1 MEKNKFEL
9 VQAQNRIRAK
19 RFYNANKLRIVALKK
34 VSRDAK
40 KVIIPPKNS
49 VVPVVPVVPVAP
61 AYDEESI
68 IKRIESFETMNPLT
82 MKKKIQS
89 IKVIFNVYPS
99 DNLMNS
105 VNNFDEMKL
114 RLDNARQIKNP
125 LLKYSP
131 ESTKVITQ
139 SILWAIMNLPIP
151 VNPEIFAKYENLVRI
166 MTVKSIEHKE
176 SQKNNIENSVLS
188 YQLYM
193 DKIKSAFG
201 VDSIQYLIASIY
213 NIITCRDDIAS
224 LVIISNNTEAI
235 TDNTNYLILP
245 QNGDGTI
252 ILQEYKTS
260 GVYKK
265 LSFPLSSDLTTLIK
279 RYVVSQQLTTHLF
292 PKNVKGGLSKL
303 ISSMNKKIGIIGGI
317 NVIRRMKITSFL
329 KTPNLTVEDKVNF
342 ATSCQHSPQMLEYYN
357 YIQKEDDEDEYD
369 EDEDV

>member
-1 MEKNKFEL
+1 
-9 VQAQNRIRAK
+9 
-19 RFYNANKLRIVALKK
+19 
-34 VSRDAK
+34 
-40 KVIIPPKNS
+40 
-49 VVPVVPVVPVAP
+49 
-61 AYDEESI
+61 
-68 IKRIESFETMNPLT
+68 
-82 MKKKIQS
+82 
-89 IKVIFNVYPS
+89 
-99 DNLMNS
+99 MNS

-245 QNGDGTI
+245 QNGNGEDAPRRPSIISRADFVKILPAYDGTI